1 MRIAQFLDYSIM
13 MKETIYSMR
22 RAYIICQ
29 LENHL
34 KKKGLTI
41 INLPDA
47 PVPADQ
53 YEKMQHENSSR

>member
-1 MRIAQFLDYSIM
+1 M

-29 LENHL
+29 LENYL